1 MPIESLNFQYLL
13 QELYQAIENDFE
25 SVQKSL
31 SELSSHYED
40 EIQNFVN
47 MLVTENINCENKKI
61 LGLLVNFLNYDNL
74 EKQLIVAILKGD
86 VQLVE
91 FLMKYSKPEEYG
103 YHHWNARSI
112 KIIELATLLIEKGAY
127 VNGCIVYPLLIEAA
141 NNKWYRP
148 SKVAYI
154 KRSWSWW
161 KARAWIESNGLCD
174 VGLVM
179 KKWSAFWL
187 KKTIILAW

>member
-103 YHHWNARSI
+103 YHH
-112 KIIELATLLIEKGAY
+112 
-127 VNGCIVYPLLIEAA
+127 
-141 NNKWYRP
+141 
-148 SKVAYI
+148 
-154 KRSWSWW
+154 
-161 KARAWIESNGLCD
+161 
-174 VGLVM
+174 
-179 KKWSAFWL
+179 
-187 KKTIILAW
+187 